1 MEQSTTILEGYSDAE
16 KGAYL
21 GAIASIATADR
32 SASEEEL
39 EYIDTLCE
47 SADLPKEQT
56 EVIINA
62 ASTQMTDDDLKR
74 CLDVLKNSELK
85 FSLVSDIIAF
95 AESDQNYSAE
105 EKQNVEKIAQYLGVN
120 QEQFSV
126 LNQFTKTA
134 VQEAPKHAE
143 AIETQQTTPH
153 GFLESLGFGDKLK
166 GAGINSSSLI
176 KSALGIIGPMLL
188 ARMMSGRRGRSGGG
202 GGLLGGLGGLFGGGG
217 GIMPG
222 NSGSSGGGL
231 LGGLGSLMGG
241 GNSGGLLGGLLGGG
255 RGFGG
260 AGGLLGRVLGGR
272 R

>member
-1 MEQSTTILEGYSDAE
+1 MEQSTTILEGYSDEE

-32 SASEEEL
+32 SASDEEL
-39 EYIDTLCE
+39 EYIKALCE
-47 SADLPKEQT
+47 SANLSEEQT
-56 EVIINA
+56 GIITSA
-62 ASTQMTDDDLKR
+62 ASTQITDDDLKR

-85 FSLVSDIIAF
+85 FSLVSDVIAF

-120 QEQFSV
+120 QEQFSL

-153 GFLESLGFGDKLK
+153 GFLESLGFGDKMK
-166 GAGINSSSLI
+166 SAGINSSSI
-176 KSALGIIGPMLL
+176 FKTALGIIGPMLL
-188 ARMMSGRRGRSGGG
+188 AKMMSSRRGSSG

-217 GIMPG
+217 GIIPDN
-222 NSGSSGGGL
+222 NSGSGGGL
-231 LGGLGSLMGG
+231 LGGLGSLLG

-255 RGFGG
+255 SGGFGG
-260 AGGLLGRVLGGR
+260 AGGLLGRVLGGGR